1 MYLHLRVSECIHT
14 PDVRQERRSLF
25 QIFTCYIVHYCILY
39 GVYIRYSL
47 QPYLLIESLVNICCV
62 FLSIQ
67 SIVFTT
73 DIAVDSLSY
82 TYSTSEVFQNV
93 AVVFTFSIVLNFT
106 GPKVPAGTS
115 PHLVFAV
122 YLSDGE
128 NITSSLNNGTTL
140 RVDTESV
147 TDGSVKQVEELK
159 GEINDGDVSSRNTVN
174 LALSKPWANLLV
186 WILFSVDDCYNELM
200 EAVLDKKIYEWGKSR
215 FCKEI
220 IGKLLK

>member
-1 MYLHLRVSECIHT
+1 M
-14 PDVRQERRSLF
+14 
-25 QIFTCYIVHYCILY
+25 
-39 GVYIRYSL
+39 
-47 QPYLLIESLVNICCV
+47 

-115 PHLVFAV
+115 PHLGFAV

-174 LALSKPWANLLV
+174 LALSKPNGGQNPGGQNPGGQDPGENGVLGQNPRVDFQGGGQNPAVIFLV
-186 WILFSVDDCYNELM
+186 N
-200 EAVLDKKIYEWGKSR
+200 
-215 FCKEI
+215 
-220 IGKLLK
+220 